1 MWTYHYLTQRQGRDY
16 HYSIM
21 LLSAITKM
29 FCIGQRSQWPKKSP
43 SFFLYRSYCIKDVC
57 ICMNG
62 LTYEE
67 TTTAEPNTSLNYLN
81 RFVYWKYH
89 FCHFTYV
96 TISTWKCI
104 MCYKELIHRHIWI
117 EYLIEL
123 KEYAKHISEYF
134 RYIKMQIDKTYT
146 T

>member
-62 LTYEE
+62 LSYEE
-67 TTTAEPNTSLNYLN
+67 TTTAEPNTSLTYLN
-81 RFVYWKYH
+81 RYFLVKYH

-96 TISTWKCI
+96 TLQLFFGIKMHSVLSRNWFIDIFGLNISLNWKNTQQGSNVI
-104 MCYKELIHRHIWI
+104 FVIT
-117 EYLIEL
+117 
-123 KEYAKHISEYF
+123 YF
-134 RYIKMQIDKTYT
+134 RVL
-146 T
+146 